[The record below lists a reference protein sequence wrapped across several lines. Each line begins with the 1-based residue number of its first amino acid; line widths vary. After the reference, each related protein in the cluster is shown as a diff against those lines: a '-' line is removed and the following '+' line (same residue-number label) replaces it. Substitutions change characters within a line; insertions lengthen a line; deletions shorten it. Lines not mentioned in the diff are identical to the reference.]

1 MCTYVIWEEF
11 WKGIE
16 LPVSP
21 LISDCSL
28 CKREPWH
35 LCKGSRGLSLVSRNQ
50 FELPPL
56 EIYIFFHSACAIQL
70 VFLDLWLISC
80 RHCVSKRQLHC
91 KLKPPLNTNMYTTT
105 HSLVTLWPKCNN
117 CDWFTYHFWS
127 KQEKLDPRLN
137 LKWIFSDTHKKQNF
151 VLKLNLVNG
160 QISDINNF
168 GCQHFFKSFGMPKQF
183 FCLHPKLWA

>member
-1 MCTYVIWEEF
+1 MGQEGFWNIFHCWWSYKFPLDLKLHLILVLYDQSHIALWSQRWDGMCTYVIWEEF

-50 FELPPL
+50 FELSLL
-56 EIYIFFHSACAIQL
+56 EIYIFHSACAIQL
-70 VFLDLWLISC
+70 VFLISDW
-80 RHCVSKRQLHC
+80 
-91 KLKPPLNTNMYTTT
+91 
-105 HSLVTLWPKCNN
+105 SLAGAVV
-117 CDWFTYHFWS
+117 YRFWS

-137 LKWIFSDTHKKQNF
+137 LKWYFAKMHKK
-151 VLKLNLVNG
+151 
-160 QISDINNF
+160 
-168 GCQHFFKSFGMPKQF
+168 
-183 FCLHPKLWA
+183 

>member
-50 FELPPL
+50 FELSLL
-56 EIYIFFHSACAIQL
+56 EIYIFHSACAIQL
-70 VFLDLWLISC
+70 VFLISDWSLAGTMFLKAAFFQKVRFIFQISKSRKKNIPISYPISKQQMVGSFKLRIVFWNIFFFGDLEIWKAY
-80 RHCVSKRQLHC
+80 RTFRK
-91 KLKPPLNTNMYTTT
+91 KPPLSVSFIVQRYYKT
-105 HSLVTLWPKCNN
+105 
-117 CDWFTYHFWS
+117 
-127 KQEKLDPRLN
+127 
-137 LKWIFSDTHKKQNF
+137 IFFQ
-151 VLKLNLVNG
+151 
-160 QISDINNF
+160 
-168 GCQHFFKSFGMPKQF
+168 
-183 FCLHPKLWA
+183 

>member
-1 MCTYVIWEEF
+1 MLKIRLLTEFNFQTKFCFLCVFAKIHFKFNLGSSFSCFDQKWLKYSLESKKVNQSHIALWSQWCYGMCTYVIWEEF

-50 FELPPL
+50 FELSLL
-56 EIYIFFHSACAIQL
+56 EIYIFRSACAFQL

-91 KLKPPLNTNMYTTT
+91 TEPPLNTHTRYSRAAN
-105 HSLVTLWPKCNN
+105 
-117 CDWFTYHFWS
+117 
-127 KQEKLDPRLN
+127 
-137 LKWIFSDTHKKQNF
+137 
-151 VLKLNLVNG
+151 
-160 QISDINNF
+160 
-168 GCQHFFKSFGMPKQF
+168 
-183 FCLHPKLWA
+183 

>member
-50 FELPPL
+50 FELSLL
-56 EIYIFFHSACAIQL
+56 EIYIFHSACAIQL
-70 VFLDLWLISC
+70 VFLISDW
-80 RHCVSKRQLHC
+80 
-91 KLKPPLNTNMYTTT
+91 
-105 HSLVTLWPKCNN
+105 SLAGTVFLSASFIVCTRKEVLQNNIFSKCNILLV
-117 CDWFTYHFWS
+117 YHFWL
-127 KQEKLDPRLN
+127 KQEKLEPILN
-137 LKWIFSDTHKKQNF
+137 LEWIFVRTHKKQSF
-151 VLKLNLVNG
+151 VLQLNLVNG
-160 QISDINNF
+160 EISNINNF
-168 GCQHFFKSFGMPKQF
+168 GCQKSKKILENTKTFFLFTSKTFS
-183 FCLHPKLWA
+183 LSIL